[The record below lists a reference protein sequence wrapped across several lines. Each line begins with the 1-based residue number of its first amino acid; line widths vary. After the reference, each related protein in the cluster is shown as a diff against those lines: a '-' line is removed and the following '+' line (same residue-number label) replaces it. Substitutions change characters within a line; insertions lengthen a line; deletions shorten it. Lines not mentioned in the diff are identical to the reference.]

1 MTTASFKIT
10 PSAYARHLMRMW
22 TRAHWWLVAVPP
34 AVSLA
39 LAIAVDWKFLFV
51 AVILVFIVIPHIMVT
66 VYYYHALS
74 PESAMSILP
83 HKIAFEPDA
92 LRIIYEPDDT
102 DNPDD
107 SPRQL
112 RDNDIIPRDSIKAVT
127 THKSDVI
134 LHLSAGKY
142 RILVIPVSALPD
154 GTLPTGYFI
163 NTRYTAPISNK
174 NARK

>member
-1 MTTASFKIT
+1 MTTDSFKIS

-22 TRAHWWLVAVPP
+22 TRAHWWIVTVPP
-34 AVSLA
+34 AIALV

-83 HKIAFEPDA
+83 HRIVFEPDA
-92 LRIIYEPDDT
+92 LRIIYEPSDRHSDEHSEN
-102 DNPDD
+102 DESNSRP
-107 SPRQL
+107 L
-112 RDNDIIPRDSIKAVT
+112 RDDDIIPRDSIKAVT

-134 LHLSAGKY
+134 IHLSAGKY

-154 GTLPTGYFI
+154 GTLPI
-163 NTRYTAPISNK
+163 AIS
-174 NARK
+174 

>member
-1 MTTASFKIT
+1 
-10 PSAYARHLMRMW
+10 MW
-22 TRAHWWLVAVPP
+22 TRAHWWLVTVPP
-34 AVSLA
+34 AVALV

-83 HKIAFEPDA
+83 HRIVFEPDA
-92 LRIIYEPDDT
+92 LRIIYEPAD
-102 DNPDD
+102 
-107 SPRQL
+107 RQVSDENSENDENHSRPL
-112 RDNDIIPRDSIKAVT
+112 RNDDIIPRDSIKAVT

-134 LHLSAGKY
+134 IHLSAGKY

-154 GTLPTGYFI
+154 GTLPI
-163 NTRYTAPISNK
+163 AIS
-174 NARK
+174 